1 MLSRATARSLL
12 DTPEELPTARKL
24 IKIFQPCPGRDNEVF
39 AQVSCMPS
47 SEGKQLHTCMPA
59 DKNPVDENERYWAV
73 ELDLE
78 PFKAHFPV
86 MTRPSSIGDGVRFLN
101 RCRML
106 SHRLQMIPHCSWC
119 DMLGQYLALLLKWP
133 SKQLSLLSLSSG
145 CHDWCW
151 PGVPWDVPEQHV
163 FMVVCQTHEIAI
175 SPLWRG
181 PGWP

>member
-101 RCRML
+101 RCRTL
-106 SHRLQMIPHCSWC
+106 SHHPQTIPHCSWSGKPVC
-119 DMLGQYLALLLKWP
+119 F
-133 SKQLSLLSLSSG
+133 SVSCSSG
-145 CHDWCW
+145 LLCCCCFCHCQAAGMSCAGQVSF
-151 PGVPWDVPEQHV
+151 GV
-163 FMVVCQTHEIAI
+163 
-175 SPLWRG
+175 S
-181 PGWP
+181 